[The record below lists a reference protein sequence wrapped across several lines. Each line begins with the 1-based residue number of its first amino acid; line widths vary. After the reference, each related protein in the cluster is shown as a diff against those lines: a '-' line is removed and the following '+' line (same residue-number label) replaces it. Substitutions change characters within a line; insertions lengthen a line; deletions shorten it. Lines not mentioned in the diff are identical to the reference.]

1 MICFLFLQF
10 SLFRHLHCYPEK
22 KSKLVILDFLY
33 PLFSRENL
41 MEDNNFSKLLKQ
53 KYLNFNINVI
63 FGDKI
68 QMIFFLDIICK
79 T

>member
-1 MICFLFLQF
+1 
-10 SLFRHLHCYPEK
+10 
-22 KSKLVILDFLY
+22 
-33 PLFSRENL
+33 

-68 QMIFFLDIICK
+68 QMRFFGILFAK
-79 T
+79 HNLSKS